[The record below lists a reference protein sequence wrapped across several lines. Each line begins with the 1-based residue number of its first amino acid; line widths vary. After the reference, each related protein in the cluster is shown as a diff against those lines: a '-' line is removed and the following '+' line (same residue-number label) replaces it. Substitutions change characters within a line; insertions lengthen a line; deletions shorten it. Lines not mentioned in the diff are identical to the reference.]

1 MSWLDAIILGI
12 IEGVTEFLPV
22 SSTGHLTIAE
32 KLMGYQIDDP
42 EVTAFTAII
51 QIGAIVAAIIYFRQD
66 ILRVASA
73 WFRGHV
79 DKEVRRSDRDYK
91 FGWAILVGSIPIAIV
106 GLVFQD
112 FIETTLRSLW
122 FVAGGLI
129 LWSFVLWYADRQI
142 ARNKSPKGEQ
152 QITWRDTL
160 MIGAAQ
166 CLALIPGVS
175 RSGAT
180 MSAGLLAGFD
190 RVTVTRLSFFL
201 GIPALTAAGIMQAIT
216 RYDDIGTGVIG
227 WGPTVLATVV
237 SFVVGYASIAWLL
250 RFVASHNFGIFIKYR
265 IVVGLII
272 IALLLTDTVSHV

>member
-1 MSWLDAIILGI
+1 MNWIDAIILGI

-42 EVTAFTAII
+42 GVVAFTAII
-51 QIGAIVAAIIYFRQD
+51 QIGAILAAVLYFRQD
-66 ILRVASA
+66 IWRVGMAWLRGLFDIEA
-73 WFRGHV
+73 RKT
-79 DKEVRRSDRDYK
+79 DPDYK
-91 FGWAILVGSIPIAIV
+91 FGWAIIIGSIPIAVI
-106 GLVFQD
+106 GLAFQEQ
-112 FIETTLRSLW
+112 IETTLRSLW

-142 ARNKSPKGEQ
+142 ARNPNPKGEA
-152 QITWRDTL
+152 QITWKDTL
-160 MIGAAQ
+160 KIGAAQ

-180 MSAGLLAGFD
+180 MSVGMLAGFD

-201 GIPALTAAGIMQAIT
+201 GIPALVAAGILQAVT
-216 RYDDIGTGVIG
+216 RYDDIGTTSIG
-227 WGPTVLATVV
+227 WGPTILATVV
-237 SFVVGYASIAWLL
+237 SFIVGYASIAWLL
-250 RFVASHNFGIFIKYR
+250 KFIASNNFSIFIKYR

-272 IALLLTDTVSHV
+272 VALLLTDTISHV